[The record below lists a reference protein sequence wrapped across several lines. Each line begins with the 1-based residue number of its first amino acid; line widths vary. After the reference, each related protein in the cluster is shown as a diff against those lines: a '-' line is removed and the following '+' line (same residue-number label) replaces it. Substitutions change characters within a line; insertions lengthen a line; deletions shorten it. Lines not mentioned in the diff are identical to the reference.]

1 MDVNKKILWLS
12 DFDLSQA
19 PGGAQR
25 SDKILI
31 DAGILLG
38 FKILKVNH
46 ETFSSV
52 KNIHDFD
59 VVISTNVCT
68 LNSKYPALIDDLHKH
83 KYHIRL
89 EHDSNTYLSQDKRV
103 KLFSNCTKTIFL
115 SDFHFEFF
123 KELYGEIFN
132 NVEIVY
138 DPIDTNCFK
147 DFGNPREDKIL
158 YAGYMHPEK
167 GTNDFFEYVISNPDK
182 KFVIAGFTDK
192 YVYDFLAKKVPN
204 VEYLGLSKYEDM
216 PYIYNKY
223 KYMFYNPVVRE
234 PFCRSVAEAACCGML
249 ILTSSMSKIGSLQ
262 ESIGALP
269 FFFLKQRLL
278 EYRSHRSH
286 HLQ

>member
-46 ETFSSV
+46 ETFSSI

-59 VVISTNVCT
+59 VVISTNVYA
-68 LNSKYPALIDDLHKH
+68 LNIKYPSLIDDLYKH
-83 KYHIRL
+83 KCHIRL
-89 EHDSNTYLSQDKRV
+89 EHDSNAYLSQDKRV
-103 KLFSNCTKTIFL
+103 KLFSNCAKTIFL

-132 NVEIVY
+132 NVEIIY

-167 GTNDFFEYVISNPDK
+167 GTSEFFEYALANPDK
-182 KFVIAGFTDK
+182 KFVIAGFTDQR
-192 YVYDFLAKKVPN
+192 VYHFMAHAVPN
-204 VEYLGLSKYEDM
+204 IEYLGLKSYEEM
-216 PYIYNKY
+216 PDIYNKY
-223 KYMFYNPVVRE
+223 AQMFYKPVCRE
-234 PFCRSVAEAACCGML
+234 PFCRSAAEAICCGVQL
-249 ILTSSMSKIGSLQ
+249 IGDPRHIGCLHEAQKVGIDKFREKCNSAASDFWR
-262 ESIGALP
+262 SIL
-269 FFFLKQRLL
+269 
-278 EYRSHRSH
+278 
-286 HLQ
+286 